1 MVNPTTPPVPT
12 TIAGLPAGATPLGGA
27 EFVPVS
33 QNGVTVRIAANQ
45 FNVVG
50 PTGPAG
56 AAGPT
61 GPTGPAGPPG
71 SGSIAAGST
80 GQIGY
85 YASNGS
91 GLSPATIGS
100 GLSLSAGTLTA
111 TATGT
116 VTSVAFTGDG
126 TVLSATPSAAVTTSG
141 TVAASLK
148 TQIANTILAG
158 PTSAGPSAPTFRGLV
173 SSDIPVATAVAL
185 GAVQPDGTII
195 TVTAGAITVPQSTS
209 SVFGVVKVDGTT
221 ITAAGGVISAAS
233 GLPAAVVGA
242 LSGASTVFTV
252 DYTTYSE
259 YNVTLENFSSS
270 GSATTVIVDVST
282 DSGSTWKTATRQG
295 VRISASNVVNGGVT
309 TGEVPSNSVGVAGT
323 LIGRLSQPSTSAAA
337 ALAYTSQG
345 TAFAIFNQ
353 FGCTTFNS
361 SAAINRIRFSV
372 DGGATFS
379 AGNAILQPI
388 SHR

>member
-12 TIAGLPAGATPLGGA
+12 TIAGLPAGTTPLGGA
-27 EFVPVS
+27 EMVPVS

-71 SGSIAAGST
+71 SGSIAPGSA

-233 GLPAAVVGA
+233 GLPTAVVGA
-242 LSGASTVFTV
+242 VSGASTTFTV
-252 DYTTYSE
+252 DFTTYST
-259 YNVTLENFSSS
+259 YLLSLTNLVTS
-270 GSATTVIVDVST
+270 TTPAITIDVST
-282 DSGSTWKTATRQG
+282 DGGSTYRTATRWG
-295 VRISASNVVNGGVT
+295 TRVALTVVANQTSSELNAGGS
-309 TGEVPSNSVGVAGT
+309 PNVAGS
-323 LIGRLSQPSTSAAA
+323 LVGELVQPSTSAASA
-337 ALAYTSQG
+337 FTYISQCTTG
-345 TAFAIFNQ
+345 GGQNNQ
-353 FGCTTFNS
+353 FGVTTYDS
-361 SAAINRIRFSV
+361 LAAINRIKITAGTGFMASGSV
-372 DGGATFS
+372 
-379 AGNAILQPI
+379 ILQPI